1 MDFLQH
7 HSLYVVGIISAVIWL
22 GLFLFMFGIERRVRK
37 LEKEPGLR

>member
-7 HSLYVVGIISAVIWL
+7 NSLYVVGIISAVIWL

-37 LEKEPGLR
+37 LEKDS

>member
-7 HSLYVVGIISAVIWL
+7 NSLYVVGIISAVIWL

-37 LEKEPGLR
+37 LEKEG

>member
-7 HSLYVVGIISAVIWL
+7 NALYVVGIISAVIWL

-37 LEKEPGLR
+37 LEKES